1 MIGAIIRMSGAEL
14 KSAKPQNDIPSIDC
28 CDINSFLII
37 KCNLDSK
44 KEFKGLLCNSLVGT
58 QYRFNHNVLKVKLF

>member
-28 CDINSFLII
+28 CGWDKYILLKKII
-37 KCNLDSK
+37 K
-44 KEFKGLLCNSLVGT
+44 G
-58 QYRFNHNVLKVKLF
+58 